1 MIGESLV
8 SSFEVALYRYGW
20 YILAIFGILIML
32 GGGFLFTQATGDTFV
47 DRFENVRDVI
57 TGFFGTII
65 DSVQNG
71 FQNVV
76 DAITGLIPTMDDI
89 WNNLKDRINS
99 YIDFS
104 NIYDYIDDSIDDS
117 IGNLSGIKDY
127 VDERIDSTIGALV
140 DQLKGIEDKVSTVI
154 DDYLIDEVFEPLCN
168 WIGYDWDYSSGI
180 PMNLYGAG
188 QQFVYYV
195 ISHTPGLD
203 WIIENAEKI
212 EDYLEDYI

>member
-1 MIGESLV
+1 MIGESLI
-8 SSFEVALYRYGW
+8 SSFEVLLYRYGW
-20 YILAIFGILIML
+20 YIVAIFGILILL
-32 GGGFLFTQATGDTFV
+32 GGTFLYSQATGDTIG
-47 DRFENVRDVI
+47 DRFDNVIDVVS
-57 TGFFGTII
+57 GFFSTII
-65 DSVQNG
+65 DSVKNG
-71 FQNVV
+71 FQNMV
-76 DAITGLIPTMDDI
+76 DAFKGLIPSMDDI
-89 WNNLKDRINS
+89 WNNLKNRVDAMIPDLS
-99 YIDFS
+99 G
-104 NIYDYIDDSIDDS
+104 IYDYIDDS

-154 DDYLIDEVFEPLCN
+154 DDYLIGEVFEPLCN

-195 ISHTPGLD
+195 ITHTPGLD
-203 WIIENAEKI
+203 WIVENAQKI

>member
-32 GGGFLFTQATGDTFV
+32 GGGFLFTQATGDTFL

-71 FQNVV
+71 FQNMV
-76 DAITGLIPTMDDI
+76 DAITGLIPSVNDI
-89 WNNLKDRINS
+89 WDSIKHRVDAMIPDLSSVYN
-99 YIDFS
+99 YIDNQIDDALS
-104 NIYDYIDDSIDDS
+104 SVYNYIDNQIDDALNS
-117 IGNLSGIKDY
+117 LSGIKD
-127 VDERIDSTIGALV
+127 TIQ
-140 DQLKGIEDKVSTVI
+140 DTVEEVV
-154 DDYLIDEVFEPLCN
+154 DDYLIGEVFEPLCN

-195 ISHTPGLD
+195 ITHTPGLD
-203 WIIENAEKI
+203 WIVENAQKI